1 MDEAFSQTEPP
12 LTIFITLDLYLP
24 TWQPIHLLVL
34 GQIPGENKQIGN
46 PPPKILAAGPFP
58 KKGRKRYGIQR
69 SFHDILSHSK
79 SESILCRGQMKV
91 HAFVLGSG

>member
-34 GQIPGENKQIGN
+34 GQIPGENIRIRNQ
-46 PPPKILAAGPFP
+46 PPKVLVAGFFP
-58 KKGRKRYGIQR
+58 KIRKRYGIQR
-69 SFHDILSHSK
+69 SFHDILSQSK
-79 SESILCRGQMKV
+79 SKSIICRGQMKV
-91 HAFVLGSG
+91 HDFVLGSG